1 MDKNVESFLEHRL
14 RCFFYFL
21 VQLCP
26 SGVDGSLAYARL
38 RMMTPL
44 PKQLYSLCC
53 GGGGFCFSMAFSIA
67 VFLVVISGQTTTYCG
82 GMGDW
87 SRTGVFLKNANRHK
101 KSPKTEVFGDKSYRF

>member
-67 VFLVVISGQTTTYCG
+67 IFIAVLVPIAVFLVVI
-82 GMGDW
+82 
-87 SRTGVFLKNANRHK
+87 L
-101 KSPKTEVFGDKSYRF
+101 E